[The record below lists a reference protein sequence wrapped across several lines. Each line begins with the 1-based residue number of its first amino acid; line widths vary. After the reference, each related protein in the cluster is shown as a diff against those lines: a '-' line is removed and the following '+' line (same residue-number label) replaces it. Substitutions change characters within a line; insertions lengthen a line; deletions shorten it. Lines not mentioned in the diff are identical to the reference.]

1 MFFRVQACVLSLLL
15 ANCCTQTQYRCL
27 ANRKR
32 VRYSCD
38 SRETA
43 VCGHCLS
50 Q

>member
-38 SRETA
+38 SRKVQFVGT
-43 VCGHCLS
+43 V
-50 Q
+50 